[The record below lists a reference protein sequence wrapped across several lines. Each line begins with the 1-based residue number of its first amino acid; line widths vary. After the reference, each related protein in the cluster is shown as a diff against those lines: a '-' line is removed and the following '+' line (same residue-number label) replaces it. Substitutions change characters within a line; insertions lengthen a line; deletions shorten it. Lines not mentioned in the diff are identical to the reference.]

1 MGTDGKEK
9 IILWISS
16 VTGNTKKVAFA
27 LLEVLLDHDCRPLV
41 CGNDR
46 HILDEAAQ
54 KYGVVTSGKT
64 QGLIV
69 RDTAVVFCF
78 WCRRGSMDDASMAFL
93 DKLDN
98 CEIFAFGTMGSY
110 PDSEYG
116 KLVYD
121 NVKDEI
127 NKRNKTGSIFLC
139 RGQISESRTMKRRSL
154 PVSHPHY
161 LDDEGYLRHLSSH
174 GHPDDV
180 DIKRASDCLLAHALD
195 KKEGKCLGTSPS

>member
-1 MGTDGKEK
+1 MSTDKKEK

-27 LLEVLLDHDCRPLV
+27 LLEVLLDHDFRPMV

-64 QGLIV
+64 QDLIC
-69 RDTAVVFCF
+69 RDTTVVFCF
-78 WCRRGSMDDASMAFL
+78 WCRRGSMDDASIAFL
-93 DKLDN
+93 DNLDN

-116 KLVYD
+116 KLVYN
-121 NVKDEI
+121 NVADKLNE
-127 NKRNKTGSIFLC
+127 RNKSSSLFLC

-174 GHPDDV
+174 GHPDDA
-180 DIKRASDCLLAHALD
+180 DIKRACDCLRRH
-195 KKEGKCLGTSPS
+195 CLSR